1 LRKTPPRI
9 TRWWVRLYLNF
20 EKELIMAPYLGNF
33 WEETYSENFVPET
46 PSAFAEFVLE
56 NFQKSEWV
64 IEFGCGN
71 GRDSFWFSQK
81 GLKIYASDKSKIGI
95 EKCRIKTQGNES
107 LSFSAVHYANVSEI
121 EEWIDGFPDKYEK
134 AFVYLRFLLH
144 DVDETTQI
152 KILDA
157 VDRLS
162 EYGVAGIALEF
173 RTTEDEDRPKLNRP
187 HYRRFI
193 DVQDFER
200 DLKKRGLQIRYKTAG
215 LGLAVHLTEDAY
227 VARYILGS

>member
-1 LRKTPPRI
+1 M
-9 TRWWVRLYLNF
+9 V
-20 EKELIMAPYLGNF
+20 PYLGNF

-46 PSAFAEFVLE
+46 PSAFAEFVFEKFL
-56 NFQKSEWV
+56 KSEWV

-81 GLKIYASDKSKIGI
+81 GLKVYASDKSKMAI
-95 EKCRIKTQGNES
+95 EKCKVNAKAIEN
-107 LSFSAVHYANVSEI
+107 LYFSVVHYAQISEI
-121 EEWIDGFPDKYEK
+121 EEWIKGFPDKYEK
-134 AFVYLRFLLH
+134 AFVYIRFLLH
-144 DVDETTQI
+144 DVDEATEK

-157 VDRLS
+157 ADKLN

-173 RTTEDEDRPKLNRP
+173 RTTEDEERPKLNRP

-193 DVQDFER
+193 DVQDFEEE
-200 DLKKRGLQIRYKTAG
+200 LKKRRLHIRFKTAG
-215 LGLAVHLTEDAY
+215 LGLAIFQTEDAH

>member
-1 LRKTPPRI
+1 
-9 TRWWVRLYLNF
+9 
-20 EKELIMAPYLGNF
+20 MPYLGNF

-64 IEFGCGN
+64 IEFGSGN

-95 EKCRIKTQGNES
+95 EKCRIKAQGDE
-107 LSFSAVHYANVSEI
+107 SFSFSVIDYADVSEL
-121 EEWIDGFPDKYEK
+121 EEWIEDFPDKYEK
-134 AFVYLRFLLH
+134 AFVYIRFLLH
-144 DVDETTQI
+144 DIDESTED

-162 EYGVAGIALEF
+162 GYGVAGIALEF
-173 RTTEDEDRPKLNRP
+173 RTTEDEGRPKLNRP
-187 HYRRFI
+187 HYRRFV
-193 DVQDFER
+193 DALDFER
-200 DLKKRGLQIRYKTAG
+200 DLEKRGLRIRFKTAG

>member
-1 LRKTPPRI
+1 MVRIGLDSRKER
-9 TRWWVRLYLNF
+9 
-20 EKELIMAPYLGNF
+20 IMAPYLGNF
-33 WEETYSENFVPET
+33 WEETYSEDFVPET
-46 PSAFAEFVLE
+46 PSAFAEFVFE
-56 NFQKSEWV
+56 NFRNSEWV

-81 GLKIYASDKSKIGI
+81 GLRVYGSDKSKIAI
-95 EKCRIKTQGNES
+95 EKCIEKAQGINY
-107 LSFSAVHYANVSEI
+107 LSFSAVHYANISEL
-121 EEWIDGFPDKYEK
+121 EEWINSFPDKYEK
-134 AFVYLRFLLH
+134 AFVYIRFLLH
-144 DVDETTQI
+144 DVDEATEI

-157 VDRLS
+157 VDKLN

-173 RTTEDEDRPKLNRP
+173 RTTEDEERPKLNMP

-193 DVQDFER
+193 DVQAFEQ
-200 DLKKRGLQIRYKTAG
+200 DLKKRGLHIRFKTAG